1 MTGLKLNFFS
11 SIKSEVYFM
20 RNSESDESRR
30 VPLKEAELAKRNNPH
45 QKMRVVFVWQLK

>member
-1 MTGLKLNFFS
+1 
-11 SIKSEVYFM
+11 M